1 MTKGK
6 LSFKQSDLTRAIK
19 AVRAAGF
26 DVSRIEIEPET
37 GKIIVVPGK
46 ALSVRREPAG
56 SDEANASQYKA
67 IQEALERSRRGD
79 TPSTIEVGHH
89 RSATAPDTDA

>member
-1 MTKGK
+1 MADRK

-37 GKIIVVPGK
+37 GKIIIVPGK
-46 ALSVRREPAG
+46 ALAVRREPAG
-56 SDEANASQYKA
+56 TDEALASQYKS
-67 IQEALERSRRGD
+67 IQDALERSRRGD
-79 TPSTIEVGHH
+79 KPSPIEAGRHPPATPADGE
-89 RSATAPDTDA
+89 A